1 MKVIELT
8 APNDN
13 VELGLKKGEA
23 YYVLTHAQGVDGLE
37 EFVEKLIPMKSIS
50 DHETRITTL
59 ESKVEELVNKK

>member
-13 VELGLKKGEA
+13 AELGLKKGEV

-37 EFVEKLIPMKSIS
+37 EFVEKLIPMKSIL